1 MSTPV
6 ITSSADAGKQPG
18 SVIENRTFD
27 EIKVGNSVSLS
38 RTLTKDD
45 IELFAVMSGDVN
57 PVHVDEAFA
66 RDDMFHKIIAHG
78 MWGATL
84 ISTLLGTELP
94 GPGTI
99 YRSQTLRFR
108 HPIAIGDTVV
118 VSIAVREKSDPKRNV
133 ILDCRVVNQ
142 AGKVVMDGVADVI
155 APDEKI
161 ARARV
166 TLPEVRLEEPGLRHR
181 ELIARTE
188 GHDPIRTAVVN
199 PTDHL
204 SLVGAVEAARARL
217 IVPILVG
224 PPDAIQAAAKLCDID
239 LSGYEIV
246 SAPDAETAA
255 AKAVDLVL
263 AGSADAIMKG
273 ALHTD
278 VLMHAVVAG
287 EHNLRTERRVSHV
300 FVMDVPTY
308 PRPLL
313 ITDAAINIYPDLVTK
328 QDIVQNA
335 IELAHALGI
344 EKPKVAILSAVETVS
359 PKIKSTLDAAALCKM
374 ADRGQITGGIL
385 DGPLAFDN
393 AVSADA
399 AKAKHIVSPVAGQA
413 DILLVPDLEAGNML
427 AKQLEYLAD
436 ADGAGIVLGARVP
449 IVLTSRADKTLSRMA
464 SCAIALL
471 LAHHHRKQG
480 IF

>member
-1 MSTPV
+1 
-6 ITSSADAGKQPG
+6 
-18 SVIENRTFD
+18 
-27 EIKVGNSVSLS
+27 
-38 RTLTKDD
+38 
-45 IELFAVMSGDVN
+45 MSGDVN

-99 YRSQTLRFR
+99 YRSQTLTFR
-108 HPIAIGDTVV
+108 HPIGLGDTVV
-118 VSIAVREKSDPKRNV
+118 VSVTVREKSAAKRNV

-142 AGKVVMDGVADVI
+142 AGKIVMEGVADVI
-155 APDEKI
+155 APEEKI
-161 ARARV
+161 ARTRV
-166 TLPEVRLEEPGLRHR
+166 RLPEVRLEEPGHRHR
-181 ELIARTE
+181 ELIAKTE
-188 GHDPIRTAVVN
+188 GRDPIRMAVVN

-204 SLVGAVEAARARL
+204 SLAGAVEAARAKL
-217 IVPILVG
+217 IVPILIG
-224 PPDAIQAAAKLCDID
+224 PPDAIQAAAKAGDID
-239 LSGYEIV
+239 ISGYEIV
-246 SAPDAETAA
+246 SATDAEAAA

-287 EHNLRTERRVSHV
+287 DRNLRTERRVSHV

-313 ITDAAINIYPDLVTK
+313 ITDAAINIYPDLEAK
-328 QDIVQNA
+328 RDIVQNA

-344 EKPKVAILSAVETVS
+344 ERPKVAILSAVETVS

-399 AKAKHIVSPVAGQA
+399 AKTKHIVSPVAGQA

-449 IVLTSRADKTLSRMA
+449 IMLTSRADKTLSRMA
-464 SCAIALL
+464 SCAVALL
-471 LAHHHRKQG
+471 FAHHRSQSQLSIK
-480 IF
+480 